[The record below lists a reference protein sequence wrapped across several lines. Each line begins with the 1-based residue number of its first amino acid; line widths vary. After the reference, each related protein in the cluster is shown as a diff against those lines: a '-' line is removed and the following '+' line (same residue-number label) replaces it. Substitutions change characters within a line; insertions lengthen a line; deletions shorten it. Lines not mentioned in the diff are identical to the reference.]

1 MTPTN
6 RGGQPSRVILDPV
19 TLESVELLVEI
30 KTTCAQCG
38 NARVLEVYNELEQLV
53 RREAHGQLC
62 WHYRAN
68 QSNRQTLIRE
78 GVDKTSQ
85 GSILERERR

>member
-19 TLESVELLVEI
+19 TLEPVELIVES
-30 KTTCAQCG
+30 KSSCAHCG
-38 NARVLEVYNELEQLV
+38 NGSLIEVFNDLGQLV
-53 RREAHGQLC
+53 RREANGQLC

-68 QSNRQTLIRE
+68 QSNRLGAEAPLTNAFE
-78 GVDKTSQ
+78 GGIIK
-85 GSILERERR
+85 RERR